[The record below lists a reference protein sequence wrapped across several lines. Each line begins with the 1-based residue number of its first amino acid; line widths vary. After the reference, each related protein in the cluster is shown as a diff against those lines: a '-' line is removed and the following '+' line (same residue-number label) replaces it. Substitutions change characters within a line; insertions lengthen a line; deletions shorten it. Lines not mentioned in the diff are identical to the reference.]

1 MGCTGCLAAPAV
13 AIQRRKLIMFYT
25 CPCLKFEN
33 SYKIIY
39 KLEKYEFNFVGIPS
53 SGTTPFM

>member
-1 MGCTGCLAAPAV
+1 MGCRLHGLPCSTG
-13 AIQRRKLIMFYT
+13 RRKLFMFCT

-39 KLEKYEFNFVGIPS
+39 KLENYEFNFVGIPS